1 MMSRI
6 IDFERILT
14 YMKPL
19 KDGTFNIEV
28 INDDQ
33 CPWNIG
39 VWQIVNKDGHVTCK
53 HMEDGLV
60 DYSGSITAWTQVL
73 LGRLT
78 MADAVKLGLITDYRV
93 KKLDFK
99 KGKVSFYDY
108 F

>member
-6 IDFERILT
+6 IDFKQIVECT
-14 YMKPL
+14 KPIQNE
-19 KDGTFNIEV
+19 TFNLEV
-28 INDDQ
+28 NSDDQ

-39 VWQIVNKDGHVTCK
+39 VWQINSQNGQVTCSRK
-53 HMEDGLV
+53 EDELV
-60 DYSGSITAWTQVL
+60 DFSGSITAWTQVL

-78 MADAVKLGLITDYRV
+78 MSEAVKLGLITDYQI

-99 KGKVSFYDY
+99 KGDVSFYDY

>member
-1 MMSRI
+1 MS
-6 IDFERILT
+6 
-14 YMKPL
+14 
-19 KDGTFNIEV
+19 
-28 INDDQ
+28 
-33 CPWNIG
+33 
-39 VWQIVNKDGHVTCK
+39 
-53 HMEDGLV
+53 
-60 DYSGSITAWTQVL
+60 L